1 MVMEKENVT
10 VTVNTQQHKSNAPWI
25 LGIIA
30 FVASIPNILCAT
42 VCAAAVAGLSE
53 TAKEE
58 AARTGDAATQTT
70 AAGTSEAMA
79 GILAAIVIVSLIC
92 FVLSF
97 FGKSKISVITGI
109 LLVLGAIFVLIS
121 SFVGPGSI
129 LWGSVAGVCYLIG
142 GIFSIIN
149 KKRIA

>member
-1 MVMEKENVT
+1 MGNDNVNVT
-10 VTVNTQQHKSNAPWI
+10 VTTQQHKSNAPWI

-42 VCAAAVAGLSE
+42 VCAAAIAGLSE

-58 AARTGDAATQTT
+58 AAQSGDAATH
-70 AAGTSEAMA
+70 AAASGTSEAMA
-79 GILAAIVIVSLIC
+79 GILAALVIISLIC

-109 LLVLGAIFVLIS
+109 LMILGALFIVIN
-121 SFVGPGSI
+121 SFVGPGNI
-129 LWGSVAGVCYLIG
+129 LWGSVAGICYLIAG
-142 GIFSIIN
+142 CYSIIN

>member
-1 MVMEKENVT
+1 MENKNVT
-10 VTVNTQQHKSNAPWI
+10 VVVDNQPRKSNAPWI

-42 VCAAAVAGLSE
+42 VCAAAIGGLSE
-53 TAKEE
+53 MAKED
-58 AARTGDAATQTT
+58 AARTGDT
-70 AAGTSEAMA
+70 AAHAAASSTSEAMA
-79 GILAAIVIVSLIC
+79 GFLAAIVIVSLVC
-92 FVLSF
+92 FILSF

-109 LLVLGAIFVLIS
+109 LRIFGAIFLLVS
-121 SFVGPGSI
+121 SFAGPGNI
-129 LWGSVAGVCYLIG
+129 LWGLVAATCYLIG